1 MTGWPIPWH
10 NPPMNREFEIFDRR
24 AVRAHRDRAA
34 AGLDGYDFLFR
45 AAAEGLASRLAD
57 VRRNFAEVLD
67 LGCHDGFL
75 ADYLEPDHGTELLVQ
90 CDLSEAMAG
99 RAPGLCAAADE
110 ELLPFRPASFDLVI
124 SCLSLHWVN
133 DLPGSLVQARQ
144 ALKPD
149 GLFLAVMLGGGTLRE
164 LRSALLAADTE
175 LSGGAGPRISPFAD
189 VRDAGDLLG
198 RAGFALPVADTS
210 TLTVSYADPFR
221 LLRDLKGMGEANSV
235 AARRRSFTRRQVF
248 PRAAEIYR
256 EMYGDAA
263 GRVPA
268 TFEMITMTAWAP
280 ADTQPRPLPRG
291 SGEVSLTDFLKR
303 GDG

>member
-1 MTGWPIPWH
+1 
-10 NPPMNREFEIFDRR
+10 MNREFEIFDRR

-34 AGLDGYDFLFR
+34 AGLGGYDFLFR
-45 AAAEGLASRLAD
+45 AAAEGLAGRLAD
-57 VRRNFAEVLD
+57 IRRNFAAVLD

-75 ADYLEPDHGTELLVQ
+75 AGCLEPDHGAELLVQ

-99 RAPGLCAAADE
+99 RAPGRRVAADE
-110 ELLPFRPASFDLVI
+110 ELLPFAPMSFDLVI
-124 SCLSLHWVN
+124 SCLTLHWVN
-133 DLPGSLVQARQ
+133 DLPGCLVQARR

-175 LSGGAGPRISPFAD
+175 LSGGAGPRVSPFAD

-198 RAGFALPVADTS
+198 RAGFALPVADTAI
-210 TLTVSYADPFR
+210 LTVSYAEPLR
-221 LLRDLKGMGEANSV
+221 LLSDLRGMGEANSV
-235 AARRRSFTRRQVF
+235 AARRRSFARRGVF
-248 PRAAEIYR
+248 PRAAELYR
-256 EMYGDAA
+256 EMYADAD

-268 TFEMITMTAWAP
+268 TFEMITLTAWAP
-280 ADTQPRPLPRG
+280 ADTQPKPLPRG
-291 SGEVSLTDFLKR
+291 SGEVSLTDILGS

>member
-1 MTGWPIPWH
+1 
-10 NPPMNREFEIFDRR
+10 MNRDFEIFDRR

-34 AGLDGYDFLFR
+34 DGLGDYNFLFR
-45 AAAEGLASRLAD
+45 AAAEGLAQRLAD
-57 VRRNFAEVLD
+57 IKRNFGYVLD

-75 ADYLEPDHGTELLVQ
+75 ADILEPEHGAGLLVQ
-90 CDLSEAMAG
+90 CDLSEAMVSG
-99 RAPGLCAAADE
+99 APGRRAAADE
-110 ELLPFRPASFDLVI
+110 ELLPFRPASFDLVV
-124 SCLSLHWVN
+124 SCLTLHWVN

-210 TLTVSYADPFR
+210 ILTVSYADPFK
-221 LLRDLKGMGEANSV
+221 LLSDLRGMGESNSV
-235 AARRRSFTRRQVF
+235 AARRRSFTRRGVF
-248 PRAAEIYR
+248 PRAAELYR

-268 TFEMITMTAWAP
+268 TFEMITLTAWAP
-280 ADTQPRPLPRG
+280 ADTQPRPLARG
-291 SGEVSLTDFLKR
+291 SGEVSLSEFLGR
-303 GDG
+303 EDG